1 MLKKIL
7 NLEGVTILDQEQQNQ
22 VVGGK
27 VTCESPVFS
36 HFEAPGEGA
45 INGGQGGAVYTQ
57 NCVDTGFLGLGKPK
71 KFIHTFSV

>member
-1 MLKKIL
+1 MKVQYLAIL
-7 NLEGVTILDQEQQNQ
+7 RR
-22 VVGGK
+22 
-27 VTCESPVFS
+27 
-36 HFEAPGEGA
+36 PGEGA

>member
-36 HFEAPGEGA
+36 HFEAA
-45 INGGQGGAVYTQ
+45 W
-57 NCVDTGFLGLGKPK
+57 
-71 KFIHTFSV
+71 